1 MILKKL
7 DNVLFRDF
15 LSLLLGFI
23 LGYIYIAINP
33 STVIVDNEKVKNDNV
48 QNNILEENKI
58 FKKKENCYRDC

>member
-58 FKKKENCYRDC
+58 FKKKEKCYRDC